1 MAIEVAENGR
11 PNLIKRSTKRKE
23 AQKKIRT
30 AVYLFF
36 DNVNTFYFSV
46 TSVSRIKTSHTVKV
60 QIPNLFSLIE
70 KYIESEDVLKS
81 NFLFENF
88 VVELLNENL
97 KVYCDCEDF
106 LYSGTKY
113 YCYHNDA
120 GIEPEDRKPQPDKEK
135 RRSLLCKHLRFI
147 LVYIKRF
154 SRAMARDLKKAV
166 LAKNKD

>member
-11 PNLIKRSTKRKE
+11 PNLIKRSTKREE
-23 AQKKIRT
+23 AQKYVKT

-46 TSVSRIKTSHTVKV
+46 SSVSRKDLAHTVKV
-60 QIPNLFSLIE
+60 QIPNLFKLVD
-70 KYIESEDVLKS
+70 KYLNSDYLRS
-81 NFLFENF
+81 NYKFEEF
-88 VVELLNENL
+88 VVELLNQKL

-120 GIEPEDRKPQPDKEK
+120 GIEPENRKPQPDKEK
-135 RRSLLCKHLRFI
+135 RRSLLCKHLRYV

-154 SRAMARDLKKAV
+154 SRAMARDLKKAII
-166 LAKNKD
+166 KNRR